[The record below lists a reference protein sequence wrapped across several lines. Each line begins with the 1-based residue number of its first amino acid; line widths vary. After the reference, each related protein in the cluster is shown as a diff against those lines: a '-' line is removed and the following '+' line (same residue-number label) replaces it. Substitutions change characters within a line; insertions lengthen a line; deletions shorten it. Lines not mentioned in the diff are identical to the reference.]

1 MAIRDLI
8 PWSRGDNLPA
18 YRDDPF
24 MAFRREMDRLFDD
37 AFRGLEG
44 GRLYSRLYGT
54 TWPRVEVT
62 DSEREI
68 CITAEMPGMDEKD
81 IEITFDD
88 GAMVLKGEKREDME
102 SKDRRFSERYY
113 GRFERRI
120 PIGTEVQDDQIRA
133 RFKNGVLHVTM
144 PKTERAQSKARR
156 IPVEAEADAGSG
168 G

>member
-88 GAMVLKGEKREDME
+88 ELVRGEIDPAKTSLGAQAAVALGDLVGLPRHSD
-102 SKDRRFSERYY
+102 
-113 GRFERRI
+113 
-120 PIGTEVQDDQIRA
+120 A
-133 RFKNGVLHVTM
+133 RSPAMTG
-144 PKTERAQSKARR
+144 
-156 IPVEAEADAGSG
+156 AGDWPGLGHQAASLRST
-168 G
+168 